1 LHAGVWQI
9 GLADDTAAVARNL
22 AVVKDTDTIFYN
34 CS

>member
-1 LHAGVWQI
+1 LRAGARQI
-9 GLADDTAAVARNL
+9 GLADDTAAIARNL